1 MNLLRK
7 IFLILSITVLFFLSL
22 DFIIT
27 FTNGYRGAS
36 KFYITS
42 KYAGFIHKPD
52 FSGKFGGFLDEYS
65 SNINM
70 GHMGERLSVI
80 NNCNYSKN
88 IIFCGNLHTVFY
100 FFARNR

>member
-27 FTNGYRGAS
+27 FTKGYRGAP

-52 FSGKFGGFLDEYS
+52 FSGKFGGFF
-65 SNINM
+65 
-70 GHMGERLSVI
+70 R
-80 NNCNYSKN
+80 
-88 IIFCGNLHTVFY
+88 
-100 FFARNR
+100 